1 LKRALV
7 TGISGFVGPYL
18 AAYLQERHVACAG
31 LSHGPLPSAHPVHPK
46 DLHVYDVDIRDRK
59 LVRSALEAERP
70 DYVFHLAAITR
81 VPSSRTNPELVF
93 DVNVTGTFNLFE
105 SLRQL
110 SCPARVVFVS
120 SGSVYGNVD
129 SGDSGFSEESPVHV
143 TSPYV
148 SSKIIGEQL
157 VHSYVGD
164 FGLDIVI
171 ARPFNHT
178 GPGQA
183 PSFVASEFA
192 RDIAEGKVRGE
203 RIQLETGHLEPR
215 RDLSDVRD
223 VVRAYA
229 LLAECGVAG
238 EVYNVCSGSM
248 VSMGEVL
255 HILETLARV
264 SVTTRLNPAKLRDR
278 EIMRSG
284 GSYSKIHAL
293 GWEPKIALTDT
304 LRDLLNYWQNALD
317 DPDSRRVA
325 H

>member
-46 DLHVYDVDIRDRK
+46 DIHVYDVDIRDRK

-70 DYVFHLAAITR
+70 DYVFHLAAITHI
-81 VPSSRTNPELVF
+81 PSSRTNPELVF

-110 SCPARVVFVS
+110 SCQARVVFVS

-129 SGDSGFSEESPVHV
+129 SGDSGFTEESPVHA

-192 RDIAEGKVRGE
+192 KTIAEGKLKGGPVHM
-203 RIQLETGHLEPR
+203 ETGRLEPR

-229 LLAECGVAG
+229 LLAEGGVSG
-238 EVYNVCSGSM
+238 EIYNVCSGSTI
-248 VSMGEVL
+248 SMGEL
-255 HILETLARV
+255 LGILAELAGVTV
-264 SVTTRLNPAKLRDR
+264 STHLDRSKIRER
-278 EIMRSG
+278 EILRSG
-284 GSYSKIHAL
+284 GNNSKIYGAL
-293 GWEPKIALTDT
+293 GWKPQIPLVDT
-304 LRDLLNYWQNALD
+304 FRDVLD
-317 DPDSRRVA
+317 FWLSGGR
-325 H
+325 